1 MAAAADTRQ
10 IWHNCCINFNRKS
23 ALLVLIGKQ
32 YLGFPARV
40 TCVRLKESVM
50 GMARNCGVAP
60 DLARSAWLTIACSR
74 MPSREVQ
81 MDVNFT
87 SLPSLQP
94 QSGGQSGNS
103 QATGSATTAVKTLQT
118 NPDSVV
124 RQSSQTAGSQ
134 NDSGRGLAR
143 EEPREL
149 KSAQQA
155 LDSLRFSSRKTQ
167 VGFDNELNRVF
178 IEVVDTRTDQVVEQI
193 PSEEFVRFVHEQL
206 EPPARRASEESNGAV
221 VDEAV

>member
-1 MAAAADTRQ
+1 
-10 IWHNCCINFNRKS
+10 
-23 ALLVLIGKQ
+23 
-32 YLGFPARV
+32 
-40 TCVRLKESVM
+40 
-50 GMARNCGVAP
+50 
-60 DLARSAWLTIACSR
+60 
-74 MPSREVQ
+74 

-124 RQSSQTAGSQ
+124 RQSSQPAGSQ

-193 PSEEFVRFVHEQL
+193 GALSEQI
-206 EPPARRASEESNGAV
+206 GAV
-221 VDEAV
+221 AGDLVRRGRLDRHAHRGQPPHSSRHRPKRGDRSSAGRSLTPG